1 MTSISYPHSFHN
13 GWQCPPLG
21 RFRVLNLG
29 TEPTPFYPFEAKTCA
44 KSSKRTE
51 NSGCLVCRCFCRIR
65 MKTKHIRHSTWLAE
79 STVEKVKEN
88 YMKDNCSTQSEF
100 IEKAILTY
108 VGYLEAERNVD
119 YLSPTILS
127 SMKSCSDENTKRI
140 TRILFKLAVEQAV
153 SNNLIAAT
161 INFDPSQYKALVRE
175 CEREVRKLNG
185 NFAMIDALK
194 WQRKMPSGNEEN

>member
-1 MTSISYPHSFHN
+1 MNQKHVKKTIYIRPDTEQSIEELY
-13 GWQCPPLG
+13 
-21 RFRVLNLG
+21 
-29 TEPTPFYPFEAKTCA
+29 
-44 KSSKRTE
+44 RTDH
-51 NSGCLVCRCFCRIR
+51 CR
-65 MKTKHIRHSTWLAE
+65 
-79 STVEKVKEN
+79 
-88 YMKDNCSTQSEF
+88 TQSEF
-100 IEKAILTY
+100 IEKCINY
-108 VGYLEAERNVD
+108 YSGYIRADRNMD
-119 YLSPTILS
+119 FLSPTIMS
-127 SMKSCSDENTKRI
+127 SIRAASDCNTTRI